1 MVTNMNHQPENFV
14 LITGAAKGIGRA
26 SALQMAGQGWRVF
39 AGVRRAEDGVALQQ
53 PTPGKLTPLL
63 LDVTDAGQIAQAAQA
78 IAQQVGD
85 AGLAGLVNNAGIVVP
100 GPLEFLPLDEFR
112 RQLEINLI
120 GQLAVTQ
127 AVLPLIRQARGRI
140 VNISSIG
147 GLIAGP
153 LLGPYHASK
162 FALEAL
168 TDTLRLELKPW
179 GIEVVAIEPGAIAT
193 PIWETGAQ
201 AADRM
206 IAQMPVQVQ
215 ALYGKAMTARRASA
229 ARQAQQGAPPQI
241 VADAIAHALSA
252 AKPQTRYVVGRD
264 ARFAARFI
272 AWLPDR
278 LRDRLILARRG

>member
-1 MVTNMNHQPENFV
+1 MNHQPENFV

-26 SALQMAGQGWRVF
+26 SALHLARLGWHVF
-39 AGVRRAEDGVALQQ
+39 AGVRRVEDGAALQQ
-53 PTPGKLTPLL
+53 AAPGKLTPLL
-63 LDVTDAGQIAQAAQA
+63 LDVTDAGQIAQASQN
-78 IAQQVGD
+78 IAQQVGQ
-85 AGLAGLVNNAGIVVP
+85 AGLTGLVNNAGIAVP

-162 FALEAL
+162 FALESL
-168 TDTLRLELKPW
+168 TDTLRVELKPW
-179 GIEVVAIEPGAIAT
+179 GMEVVAIEPGAIAT

-201 AADRM
+201 AADRI
-206 IAQMPVQVQ
+206 IAQMPARAQE
-215 ALYGKAMTARRASA
+215 LYGQVMAARRASA
-229 ARQAQQGAPPQI
+229 AKQAQHGAPPQI
-241 VADAIAHALSA
+241 VADAVAHALTS
-252 AKPQTRYVVGRD
+252 AKPRTRYVVGRD